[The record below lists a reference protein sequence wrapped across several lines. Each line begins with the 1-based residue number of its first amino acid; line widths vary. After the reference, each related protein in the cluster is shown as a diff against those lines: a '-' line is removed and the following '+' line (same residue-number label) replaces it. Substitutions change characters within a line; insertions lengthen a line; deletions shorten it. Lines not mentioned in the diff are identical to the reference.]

1 MCVVSPIGLEPHFV
15 VRVGYIGW
23 NHRVQLE
30 ISQFSTGG
38 SGWIH
43 GYTIVARACD
53 CRCSLVRG
61 AENFTKHYWSARRAR
76 LALLFRLLGVL
87 LVGRCVLILTRQ
99 RASWSVGL
107 SHQTVDPD

>member
-1 MCVVSPIGLEPHFV
+1 MGVVSSVGLEPHLV
-15 VRVGYIGW
+15 VRVGDIGW

-30 ISQFSTGG
+30 ISRFSTGG
-38 SGWIH
+38 SGWLH
-43 GYTIVARACD
+43 GYTIVARVCD
-53 CRCSLVRG
+53 CLCSLVRG

-99 RASWSVGL
+99 RASLSVSL
-107 SHQTVDPD
+107 SHQSVDPD